1 MTSQRRT
8 RRLLALLAV
17 LALTLGACGGD
28 DDGDVAAGDGDTT
41 DTTEAADTTDTT
53 EAADDTDD
61 TETTGAAADGD
72 GAADADVNVVAEDID
87 FPQKQ
92 FEAPAGEVTIAY
104 ENQGQIRHT
113 LVVEDAEGWEK
124 LEVDENGAVAT
135 GSIDLEPGEYTLFC
149 DVSGHRE
156 AGMEAT
162 LTVQ

>member
-1 MTSQRRT
+1 MTSNRPT

-17 LALTLGACGGD
+17 ALFTLAACGGD
-28 DDGDVAAGDGDTT
+28 DDGDVAAGDGDTE
-41 DTTEAADTTDTT
+41 DTTETT
-53 EAADDTDD
+53 ES
-61 TETTGAAADGD
+61 TGADGD
-72 GAADADVNVVAEDID
+72 GDGASDADVSVIAEDID

-113 LVVEDAEGWEK
+113 LVIEDVEGWEK
-124 LEVDENGAVAT
+124 LEVDESGAVAS

-162 LTVQ
+162 LTVE